1 MSSNIERP
9 GNIKRKL
16 FSCNLA
22 HSGYDPLMHQHS
34 YTTTQTWA
42 DGVTPDLILHIVD
55 GDWLGEPEDS
65 CLWSTIG
72 TPVCSPL
79 DAGGYRSHV
88 DDIASHLLL
97 PPLHAFRRRKI
108 KGRWFATDL
117 WSHRRHTH
125 CTERI
130 NTGQTCKIFIEK
142 KKSYYGPLNQDWF
155 TYHSSILCIQAELHI
170 CCKLAILVKDKLFTS
185 VCVVHKSTDWVYW
198 VYKKWEQYW
207 NK

>member
-1 MSSNIERP
+1 M
-9 GNIKRKL
+9 
-16 FSCNLA
+16 
-22 HSGYDPLMHQHS
+22 QQQS

-72 TPVCSPL
+72 TPVSSPL

-142 KKSYYGPLNQDWF
+142 KKLLWATESGLVYVSFKYTLHSGRVTHLLQISYI
-155 TYHSSILCIQAELHI
+155 SER
-170 CCKLAILVKDKLFTS
+170 
-185 VCVVHKSTDWVYW
+185 
-198 VYKKWEQYW
+198 
-207 NK
+207 

>member
-1 MSSNIERP
+1 MTP
-9 GNIKRKL
+9 
-16 FSCNLA
+16 SCN
-22 HSGYDPLMHQHS
+22 S

-72 TPVCSPL
+72 TPVSSPL

-108 KGRWFATDL
+108 KGKVICNRPME
-117 WSHRRHTH
+117 HTH

-130 NTGQTCKIFIEK
+130 NTGQTCKIFIGQK
-142 KKSYYGPLNQDWF
+142 KQGCYGPLNR
-155 TYHSSILCIQAELHI
+155 TGLCIIQVYSA
-170 CCKLAILVKDKLFTS
+170 FRQSYTS
-185 VCVVHKSTDWVYW
+185 AA
-198 VYKKWEQYW
+198 
-207 NK
+207 N